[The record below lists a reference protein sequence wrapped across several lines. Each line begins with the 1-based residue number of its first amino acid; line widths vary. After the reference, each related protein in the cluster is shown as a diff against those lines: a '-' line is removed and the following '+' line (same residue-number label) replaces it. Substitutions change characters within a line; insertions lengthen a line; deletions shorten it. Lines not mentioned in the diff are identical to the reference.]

1 MPAWPS
7 SNPFDRCR
15 VTAYNAR
22 AARVTNNSDERRV
35 NSTRPDP
42 PAPGELDRLAAAMNG
57 GRYAEAG
64 ALARALLDRYP
75 HVGFLWKL
83 YGAALL
89 RQGEDALPRL
99 QRAIQLLPDDDD
111 THCDLGT
118 ALRRRGD
125 VAGAVARYQRA
136 LELRPGHLAALV
148 ELADALQLCGRFAE
162 AVATYRRVLDIA
174 PQVAEVHNNLGNALK
189 DLGQLD
195 DALASY
201 GRALAIEPD
210 FAAAHSN
217 LGNALRGLGRFE
229 EAALSCRRA
238 LAIKP
243 DFAEA
248 YNNLGNA
255 LKDLGQLTDALA
267 SYGRALELD
276 PRFADAHSNFGNAL
290 RDIGRLQ
297 EALVSYRRALELE
310 PALAEAHYNL
320 GNLHLD
326 LMQLNEAEASYRR
339 ALALR
344 PDYVRAH
351 TSLARVLRQQGHAAA
366 AETSCRRALGVTP
379 GCAESIAFLAELH
392 ADRGEFAEAEALF
405 KRALEIDPDLS
416 AAWAGLA
423 RCRRM
428 ADGDSSWL
436 AAAQRL
442 AARKLPLR
450 EEIYLRFAIGKYFDD
465 VKNYEHAFESYCSA
479 NELTKRY
486 GPMFDRSEFSRQVD
500 RLVHGYGRD
509 WLSRVRYQGAP
520 SERAVFIVGM
530 PRSGTSLV
538 EQILASH
545 PAVFGAGELPFWN
558 DAAAVFDSSASGAA
572 TEASM
577 IGGFAQDYLRH
588 LGELSPDARRVVD
601 KMPTNFVMLG
611 LIHAALPNA
620 RIIHMRRNPLDTC
633 LSIYFQ
639 NFSMAHAYAS
649 DLEDLAHYYS
659 EYLRLM
665 AHWHAVLPAGMLLD
679 ASYEDLVFQPEAS
692 IRGMLE
698 FVGLPWDGRCLDFH
712 ATNRTVITS
721 SRWQVRQKISST
733 SVGRWRNYERF
744 VGPLRRL
751 LACEAREQPGGPAG
765 TC

>member
-1 MPAWPS
+1 
-7 SNPFDRCR
+7 
-15 VTAYNAR
+15 
-22 AARVTNNSDERRV
+22 
-35 NSTRPDP
+35 
-42 PAPGELDRLAAAMNG
+42 MNG

-75 HVGFLWKL
+75 QVGFLWKL

-89 RQGEDALPRL
+89 RQGEDGLPVL
-99 QRAIQLLPDDDD
+99 QRAVQLLPDDAD

-125 VAGAVARYQRA
+125 LAGAVARYQRA

-148 ELADALQLCGRFAE
+148 ELANALQVCGRFAE
-162 AVATYRRVLDIA
+162 AVATYRRVLDIE
-174 PQVAEVHNNLGNALK
+174 PQVAEVHNDLGNALK
-189 DLGQLD
+189 DLGQLT

-201 GRALAIEPD
+201 GRALAIKPD
-210 FAAAHSN
+210 FAEAHSN
-217 LGNALRGLGRFE
+217 RGNALRGLGRFE

-248 YNNLGNA
+248 HNNLGNA

-276 PRFADAHSNFGNAL
+276 PRFAAAHCNFGNAL

-310 PALAEAHYNL
+310 PALAEAHHNL
-320 GNLHLD
+320 GNVHLD
-326 LMQLNEAEASYRR
+326 LMQLNEAEASYAQ

-344 PDYVRAH
+344 PDYVHAH

-366 AETSCRRALGVTP
+366 AETSCRRALGMTP
-379 GCAESIAFLAELH
+379 ECAESVAFLAELH
-392 ADRGEFAEAEALF
+392 ADRGEFVEAETLY
-405 KRALEIDPDLS
+405 KRALETDPDLP

-428 ADGDSSWL
+428 VDADSSWL
-436 AAAQRL
+436 AAVQRL
-442 AARKLPLR
+442 VARKLPLR
-450 EEIYLRFAIGKYFDD
+450 QEIHLRFAIGKYFDD
-465 VKNYEHAFESYCSA
+465 VKNYEEAFHSYRLA
-479 NELTKRY
+479 NELTKKF
-486 GPMFDRSEFSRQVD
+486 GAVFDKSELTRQVD
-500 RLVHGYGRD
+500 RILHARGRE

-530 PRSGTSLV
+530 PRSGTSLA

-558 DAAAVFDSSASGAA
+558 DAAALFDSSASDASA
-572 TEASM
+572 EASM
-577 IGGFAQDYLRH
+577 IGGFAQAYLRQ

-601 KMPTNFVMLG
+601 KMPANCVILG

-639 NFSMAHAYAS
+639 NFSIAYAYAS

-659 EYLRLM
+659 DYLRLM
-665 AHWHAVLPAGMLLD
+665 AHWHAVLPEGLLLD
-679 ASYEDLVFQPEAS
+679 VSYEDLVFQPEAS
-692 IRGMLE
+692 IRRMLE

-712 ATNRTVITS
+712 ATKRTVITS
-721 SRWQVRQKISST
+721 SRWQVRQRISST

-744 VGPLRRL
+744 VAPLRRL
-751 LACEAREQPGGPAG
+751 LASA
-765 TC
+765 